1 MAEFSGK
8 VTLVTGAGA
17 GIGRATAK
25 AFAAQGARVVVS
37 DVDARGGHQT
47 VSEIEE
53 LGGTASFVECDVSN
67 EQAVDALFDQALR
80 DCGRIDCAINNAG
93 VDIEM
98 RPEPQWDLGLF
109 DCIFA
114 VNVRGVYLC
123 MRREIEHMSSSGGG
137 AIVNLASFASIA
149 GVPNKAAYTA
159 SKHAVLGLTRSAAL
173 FYAQHKIRI
182 NALCPGSVNTAMIHA
197 NFAIIPGGEST
208 LNAANPARRMA
219 EPAEIAEGA
228 LWLCSARSRYVIG
241 HGLVIDGGQSVQ

>member
-1 MAEFSGK
+1 L
-8 VTLVTGAGA
+8 T
-17 GIGRATAK
+17 R
-25 AFAAQGARVVVS
+25 RVVVTGVGLVCALGIGTEESWKNLVAGQSGVGMITHFDTTGFDCKIAGEVKNFDPFQWIEKKELKKMGRFIQIALAGADFAVKMAGWKPEHS
-37 DVDARGGHQT
+37 DLDEVGVYVSSGIGGFDI
-47 VSEIEE
+47 IERE
-53 LGGTASFVECDVSN
+53 HIKLMQGGP
-67 EQAVDALFDQALR
+67 
-80 DCGRIDCAINNAG
+80 GRISPFFI
-93 VDIEM
+93 
-98 RPEPQWDLGLF
+98 P
-109 DCIFA
+109 
-114 VNVRGVYLC
+114 
-123 MRREIEHMSSSGGG
+123 S

-149 GVPNKAAYTA
+149 GVPNKPAYTA

-228 LWLCSARSRYVIG
+228 LWLCSARSRYVVG